1 MRHSGLYEGLG
12 RPVEGVVSIAV
23 LRANAVGDFIV
34 ATPALHAL
42 REAYPDAHISLLGRA
57 WHAQFL
63 ADRPSPV
70 DEVIIIPPTPGV
82 GAPPG
87 EAADARPQERFF
99 HAMQERRFDLAL
111 QLHGG
116 GRYSNPFVRRL
127 GARLTAGFHTPGAEP
142 LDRMLPYRELYPELL
157 RLLEGVAL
165 VGAFGRTVE
174 PRLVVT
180 ARDRAEADAAVP
192 PGGGPLV
199 VLQPGATDP
208 RRCWSPRHFAR
219 VGDHFAGLGASI
231 AVNGTRDEAAAVR
244 AVIDAM
250 HHRDRAIDLTGRLSL
265 GGLMGLLERSRL
277 LVSNDTGPMHMA
289 RALDVPTV
297 AVYWIGNLPGH
308 GPTSSAR
315 HAVAVSWRLD
325 CPTCGRNCIGVDC
338 GHDASF
344 VDDVAPE
351 EVIALAQPLYE
362 GPAPADAMRPETRE
376 EPDPRAPRAA
386 RAR

>member
-12 RPVEGVVSIAV
+12 RPVEGVASIAV

-57 WHAQFL
+57 F
-63 ADRPSPV
+63 
-70 DEVIIIPPTPGV
+70 
-82 GAPPG
+82 
-87 EAADARPQERFF
+87 
-99 HAMQERRFDLAL
+99 
-111 QLHGG
+111 
-116 GRYSNPFVRRL
+116 
-127 GARLTAGFHTPGAEP
+127 
-142 LDRMLPYRELYPELL
+142 
-157 RLLEGVAL
+157 
-165 VGAFGRTVE
+165 
-174 PRLVVT
+174 VT
-180 ARDRAEADAAVP
+180 ARDRAEAYAAVP

-219 VGDHFAGLGASI
+219 VGDHFAGLGAGI

-250 HHRDRAIDLTGRLSL
+250 HHRDRAIDLSGRLSL

-362 GPAPADAMRPETRE
+362 GPAPADAMLPETRE
-376 EPDPRAPRAA
+376 EPDPPTPRAA

>member
-1 MRHSGLYEGLG
+1 MSIAGLYEGLG
-12 RPVEGVVSIAV
+12 RRVDDVGSIAV
-23 LRANAVGDFIV
+23 LRANAVGDFV
-34 ATPALHAL
+34 VTLPALEAL
-42 REAYPDAHISLLGRA
+42 RLAYPDAHICLLGRA
-57 WHAQFL
+57 WHAEFL
-63 ADRPSPV
+63 RERPSPV
-70 DEVIIIPPTPGV
+70 DEVVVIPPVPGI
-82 GAPPG
+82 GSPPG
-87 EAADARPQERFF
+87 TQGDDRALGRFF
-99 HAMQERRFDLAL
+99 RAMQERAFDVAL

-127 GARLTAGFHTPGAEP
+127 GARLTAGFHTPGSEP
-142 LDRMLPYRELYPELL
+142 LDRMLPYRDLYPEVL

-165 VGAFGRTVE
+165 IGAHGRTVE

-192 PGGGPLV
+192 PGAGPLV

-208 RRCWSPRHFAR
+208 RRCWSARHFAR
-219 VGDHFAGLGASI
+219 VADHFAALGACVAI
-231 AVNGTRDEAAAVR
+231 NGAEGEAQAVH

-250 HHRDRAIDLTGRLSL
+250 RHREQAIDLAGRLSL
-265 GGLMGLLERSRL
+265 GGLLGLLERARL
-277 LVSNDTGPMHMA
+277 VVSNDTGPMHMA

-297 AVYWIGNLPGH
+297 AIYWIGNLIGH

-315 HAVAVSWRLD
+315 HAVAASWRLD

-344 VDDVAPE
+344 VDDVTPE

-362 GPAPADAMRPETRE
+362 GPAPADAMLPETRAE
-376 EPDPRAPRAA
+376 EGPPARSRDAA
-386 RAR
+386 